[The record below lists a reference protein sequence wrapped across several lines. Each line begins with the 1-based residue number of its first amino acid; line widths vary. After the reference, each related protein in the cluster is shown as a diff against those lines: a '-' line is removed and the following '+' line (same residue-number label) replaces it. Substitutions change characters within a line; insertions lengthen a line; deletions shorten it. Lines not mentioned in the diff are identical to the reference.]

1 MNKLQFKNIS
11 ENLDQYEGQIE
22 LLLNSLTSEKEF
34 FITFDKKVIMRADL
48 VIAAFDGQTMIGITG
63 FEKKYFLHKSFSM
76 VRKDYQKLGVGAFL
90 FLRRIE
96 EARKRY
102 DIILNMVNPQNT
114 LSIQMTETQGGKYL
128 GKRYDHVYLMLPL
141 NKKGFFI
148 FYLLKIGFPILILW
162 DIFES
167 GWQKIKTAN

>member
-63 FEKKYFLHKSFSM
+63 SS
-76 VRKDYQKLGVGAFL
+76 
-90 FLRRIE
+90 
-96 EARKRY
+96 
-102 DIILNMVNPQNT
+102 
-114 LSIQMTETQGGKYL
+114 
-128 GKRYDHVYLMLPL
+128 
-141 NKKGFFI
+141 
-148 FYLLKIGFPILILW
+148 
-162 DIFES
+162 ES
-167 GWQKIKTAN
+167 LTPNINSYRG